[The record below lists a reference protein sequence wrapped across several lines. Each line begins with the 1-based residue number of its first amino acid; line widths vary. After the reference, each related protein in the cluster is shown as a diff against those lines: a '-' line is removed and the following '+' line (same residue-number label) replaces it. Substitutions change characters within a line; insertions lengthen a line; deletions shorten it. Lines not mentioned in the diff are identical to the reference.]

1 LIADVQLDVARR
13 GQHVCTLF
21 PARHFHRHQDTWTTE
36 VAMHSTWSRD
46 LYTILHGA
54 AGVRQADLT
63 LVINPLVRWIW
74 LGGWLF
80 LVGCVL
86 RLWPARV
93 GASATPRIPRPKFL
107 GRARKVSR
115 RVRV

>member
-1 LIADVQLDVARR
+1 MHAVPGPA
-13 GQHVCTLF
+13 F
-21 PARHFHRHQDTWTTE
+21 PPPSEQWTTE
-36 VAMHSTWSRD
+36 IAVHSTWSRD

-54 AGVRQADLT
+54 AGVRQAELT

-80 LVGCVL
+80 LVGRAV
-86 RLWPARV
+86 RLWPAPT
-93 GASATPRIPRPKFL
+93 GGGATPRVARPKFL
-107 GRARKVSR
+107 GLAHTQSR